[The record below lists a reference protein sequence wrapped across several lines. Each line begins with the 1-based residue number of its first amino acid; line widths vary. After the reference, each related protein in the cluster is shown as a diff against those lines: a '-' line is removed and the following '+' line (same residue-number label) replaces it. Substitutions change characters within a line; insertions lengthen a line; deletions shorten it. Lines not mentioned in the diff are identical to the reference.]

1 MTADLK
7 PKIVMT
13 SLEML
18 KNPKESTDRKFL
30 RHLRIISES
39 QTDCNSPGFCFVG
52 NEVPIKIRK
61 SKFRSRQGY
70 PVRNVDKLGAKSKRL
85 QNIY

>member
-39 QTDCNSPGFCFVG
+39 QTDCNSPVFCFVG

-61 SKFRSRQGY
+61 SKFTRQGY
-70 PVRNVDKLGAKSKRL
+70 PVRNVDKLVENSKRL
-85 QNIY
+85 HNLY